1 MAPDDRCFFH
11 VKKEETMNEFIFE
24 TLKLIVMVAGLL
36 IARHVIPWLKAQTQN
51 EQTQEIAKWVEQA
64 VLMAQQVH
72 WAKTGAEKKQIVI
85 QILHGILAE
94 KGLQIS
100 DEQLDTLIEAAVK
113 AMKMAETAA

>member
-1 MAPDDRCFFH
+1 MTGAFFMS
-11 VKKEETMNEFIFE
+11 KKEEIMNEFIFE

-51 EQTQEIAKWVEQA
+51 EQTQEIVKWVEQA

-113 AMKMAETAA
+113 AMKMAESAS